1 MENALYGNACPPQE
15 SRRFSLYRRAADFA
29 SMNLPNCV
37 FPQLLRTARR
47 SAADMCIF
55 SRIFI
60 DFPFFLFFQKRACI
74 FRTGVLYYFPKRIIR
89 LREYLHCCFSPDKT
103 DRSRP
108 EPPSD
113 LPRSDFY
120 KSQPGRRDRL
130 PDWLIL
136 PCSYFALYFPRPAPE
151 SPISVPFQMRTKF
164 SRCLMRM
171 ASVAT
176 QRMARGIQ
184 PLRMAV

>member
-74 FRTGVLYYFPKRIIR
+74 FRTGVLYYFSKRIIR

-113 LPRSDFY
+113 LPRSVFSHFCRDSAGKTLKICAYIERFP
-120 KSQPGRRDRL
+120 QFVILTRRDGFRYNL
-130 PDWLIL
+130 KY
-136 PCSYFALYFPRPAPE
+136 SLY
-151 SPISVPFQMRTKF
+151 
-164 SRCLMRM
+164 
-171 ASVAT
+171 
-176 QRMARGIQ
+176 
-184 PLRMAV
+184 